1 MAGKSLKI
9 KSESMFYPND
19 MIQSNNFASQPL
31 KINKRENRENNNIY
45 YISYKINKPEHDI
58 NSINNLYF
66 VVDYLR
72 GKTEQINGSKDRYLV
87 INEDS
92 LMGKK
97 NISFFYLWDSIINKI
112 KYLRGDDIMFDDNE
126 VIIKDWNKIR
136 FSSNVFIPNDVSINF
151 YSLVIVIN
159 YVIKKMMNLFQKF
172 ILMKDILQKYSTK

>member
-1 MAGKSLKI
+1 MTEKFLKI
-9 KSESMFYPND
+9 KNESMFYPND
-19 MIQSNNFASQPL
+19 MIQLNNFDSQLL

-72 GKTEQINGSKDRYLV
+72 GKIEKINGSKDRYLV
-87 INEDS
+87 INKDS
-92 LMGKK
+92 LMGEK

-112 KYLRGDDIMFDDNE
+112 KYLRGDDIMFDDNG
-126 VIIKDWNKIR
+126 VIIKDWNKNR
-136 FSSNVFIPNDVSINF
+136 FSSDVFIRNDVSINF

-159 YVIKKMMNLFQKF
+159 YVIEKYDEF
-172 ILMKDILQKYSTK
+172 IP